1 MNRRAITD
9 RTVKLFAA
17 HPYLITL
24 AICLGITPFTFGAAG
39 NIPENA
45 LWIELFG
52 CIGIFTAFILY
63 KFKSGKLKKATAFI
77 AEAAGI
83 IALCFGSWL
92 YNRSEHKPM
101 WMFIGGCVICLL
113 IYLLS
118 DTQKYKEQLG
128 SFLMIAV
135 GFFLKLYYVMGTS
148 CYTRQH
154 DVGSFDGD
162 IGHSAYIEY
171 LYNNHALSDFDV
183 RTKAQFCHPPF
194 HHAISALWLFV
205 NEKILGISRDPTRE
219 SVQMLTLFYSM
230 CIIITAYKILKYFK
244 LKGKALYIPLIIVS
258 MHPCF
263 ILFSG
268 SINNDVLSVALE
280 TGAVIAALKWYEKPT
295 MKGIIKIALC
305 IGLGMMTKLSAAL
318 IAPPVA
324 AVFLYVLIK
333 NFKKEFPNYFKQYAV
348 FGVICV
354 PLGLWFGIRNYIKW
368 KVPITYVHEIPKDAL
383 QYLGEQSFVSRITD
397 FSLKQVSN
405 VYEQW
410 ADLDEAGNIINY
422 NEYNPI
428 YTLLKNSIF
437 GEYINESCFMEH
449 AYINKVSVLFFWL
462 SAFIA
467 AFAFIAMI
475 VMCIKKTK
483 AGWIEK
489 WFVALFYVTMMASF
503 YKTAADYPFTC
514 TMNFRYIT
522 PTVITGALFIGLSID
537 ILSTKKS
544 KAAAAAVN
552 ISLAVS
558 MLFALCTCLIYLTLT
573 Y

>member
-9 RTVKLFAA
+9 RTVKLLAA

-24 AICLGITPFTFGAAG
+24 AVCLAITPLTFGAAG
-39 NIPENA
+39 SIPENA
-45 LWIELFG
+45 LWIELLS
-52 CIGIFTAFILY
+52 CIEILSIIVFSKFT
-63 KFKSGKLKKATAFI
+63 KGKLSKAKAVL
-77 AEAAGI
+77 AETAGI
-83 IALCFGSWL
+83 ALLCSGAWL
-92 YNRSEHKPM
+92 YNSSVHRPM
-101 WMFIGGCVICLL
+101 WMFIGGCGTCVLL
-113 IYLLS
+113 YS
-118 DTQKYKEQLG
+118 YASTKKYKEQLN
-128 SFLMIAV
+128 SFLIIAS
-135 GFFLKLYYVMGTS
+135 GFFLKLYYVLGTS

-171 LYNNHALSDFDV
+171 LYTHHALSDFDV
-183 RTKAQFCHPPF
+183 RTKAQFCHPPL
-194 HHAISALWLFV
+194 HHTIAAIWIFV
-205 NEKILGISRDPTRE
+205 NEKILGVSRDPTRE

-230 CIIITAYKILKYFK
+230 CIIITAYKILRYFK
-244 LKGKALYIPLIIVS
+244 ISGKALYIPLIIVS
-258 MHPCF
+258 MHPSF

-280 TGAVIAALKWYEKPT
+280 TGAVIAALKWYKDPT
-295 MKGIIKIALC
+295 FKNIIKIALC

-324 AVFLYVLIK
+324 VLFLYVLVK
-333 NFKKEFPNYFKQYAV
+333 NYKKHFMKFFKQYAV

-368 KVPITYVHEIPKDAL
+368 KVPITYVHEIPKEAL
-383 QYLGEQSFVSRITD
+383 QYLGDQSFVSRITD
-397 FSLKQVSN
+397 FSSKQLKS

-428 YTLLKNSIF
+428 YTVLKNSIF
-437 GEYINESCFMEH
+437 GEYINETCFAAH
-449 AYINKVSVLFFWL
+449 TYINKVAVILFWL
-462 SAFIA
+462 NAFIA
-467 AFAFIAMI
+467 AAAFIAMI
-475 VMCIKKTK
+475 VMCIRKTK
-483 AGWIEK
+483 AGRIEK
-489 WFVALFYVTMMASF
+489 WFVALFYFTMMVSF

-522 PTVITGALFIGLSID
+522 PTVITGALFIGLALEKFRAKKTGPSAVVLNASLV
-537 ILSTKKS
+537 LS
-544 KAAAAAVN
+544 A
-552 ISLAVS
+552 
-558 MLFALCTCLIYLTLT
+558 LFAVCTCLIYLTLT